1 MTENKLAELCLFN
14 QSKKKVEY
22 FYLLLP
28 LFCDLW
34 LLLGKK
40 QPSSFRMAVVFS
52 SGRWVSRSHAAF
64 LYLGCK
70 KAYALPA
77 HTTPGTVAAPPC
89 KARVQNPI
97 SHPKNLVPKNEIFY
111 SSRQA

>member
-1 MTENKLAELCLFN
+1 
-14 QSKKKVEY
+14 
-22 FYLLLP
+22 
-28 LFCDLW
+28 
-34 LLLGKK
+34 
-40 QPSSFRMAVVFS
+40 MAVVFS

-97 SHPKNLVPKNEIFY
+97 SHPNKKRTFVLVDKGAFFE
-111 SSRQA
+111 